1 MKTSLRSDLCTALI
15 LLPVSFVYAVGFC
28 WCYQPNDIAFG
39 GITGVAQ
46 IIQVFLPAAPVGVVT
61 ILLNVPLFL
70 LGWRLL
76 GGKLLL
82 SSLYAMAVTSLA
94 IDVVDHLFTFP
105 PMDPML
111 AAIFGGVVVGA
122 TLGVVFLR
130 GATTGGT
137 DLIAR
142 LLKLALPW
150 LPMGRLVLAVDL
162 VVIAATALAF
172 QNLNS
177 ALYGIVAL
185 YISSLVVD
193 AVLYGLDTAKVAY
206 IISDRSEDICRSIVD
221 RLDRGITILPGRGFY
236 SGEERK
242 VLLCAFKQREIAVI
256 RAIVKELDP
265 DAFLIVCP
273 AHEVLGEGFR
283 DYQKNDL

>member
-111 AAIFGGVVVGA
+111 AAIFGGVILGA

-162 VVIAATALAF
+162 VVIAATAAAV

>member
-111 AAIFGGVVVGA
+111 AAIFGGVILGA

>member
-1 MKTSLRSDLCTALI
+1 MKASLRSDLCTALI

-111 AAIFGGVVVGA
+111 AAIFGGVILGA

-283 DYQKNDL
+283 DYKKNDL

>member
-111 AAIFGGVVVGA
+111 AAIFGGVILGA

-283 DYQKNDL
+283 DYKKNDL

>member
-111 AAIFGGVVVGA
+111 AAIFGGVILGA

-177 ALYGIVAL
+177 ALYGIVAP

>member
-28 WCYQPNDIAFG
+28 WCYQPSDIAFG

-111 AAIFGGVVVGA
+111 AAIFGGVILGA

-142 LLKLALPW
+142 LLKLPLPW

-162 VVIAATALAF
+162 VVIAATAAAF

>member
-15 LLPVSFVYAVGFC
+15 LLPASFVYAVGFC

-111 AAIFGGVVVGA
+111 AAIFGGVILGA

>member
-111 AAIFGGVVVGA
+111 AAIFGGVILGA

-273 AHEVLGEGFR
+273 AHEVLGEDFR

>member
-111 AAIFGGVVVGA
+111 AAIFGGVILGA

-283 DYQKNDL
+283 DYKKDDL